1 MPVTSL
7 FDSLLRT
14 LGLRTLNHQF
24 LFSYALM
31 FLLAVVAS
39 VALYLS
45 MSVSPETINVAGA
58 QRMLSQKMTKEALLL
73 RNQAVPRATLDATI
87 AQFDQAHRDL
97 LSGNPARNISTLE
110 TPAIQAQMA
119 TVGQLWQGFRAQL
132 EAIAG
137 GTAEVDL
144 AQLEQQSTT
153 LLREM
158 NKAVGMM
165 SAHAESQQRTQM
177 WLAFG
182 CVLGIL
188 ILVVLGR
195 QFGLGPLMA
204 NLRAVEG
211 ALTRVGEG
219 DFTQGLSGQHQDNEI
234 GRIFNGYN
242 RMQQQVRVLLAE
254 VKDTGARTGRHV
266 ESVVGAAQAAG
277 GGVRRQHEDLDQVAT
292 AMNEMTA
299 TVAEVARH
307 AAHAADSARGADRF
321 VQAGQGA
328 VQRSAELVAALSEQ
342 LRRSGDQVQRLEQ
355 ETAGVGKVL
364 EVITGIAEQTN
375 LLALNAAIEAAR
387 AGEAGRGFAV
397 VADEVR
403 TLASRTQQSTGEI
416 QAIIQ
421 RLQGGARDAVSAMQ
435 QSESL
440 ARDNLANIQ
449 EATTVL
455 DNIVGAVDD
464 INALNAQIATAAE
477 EQSQV
482 AQDIDQRVTHI
493 STLAEQTHDDAER
506 VMEASAQIQGEVVQ
520 LNQHLGRF
528 RT

>member
-1 MPVTSL
+1 
-7 FDSLLRT
+7 
-14 LGLRTLNHQF
+14 
-24 LFSYALM
+24 
-31 FLLAVVAS
+31 
-39 VALYLS
+39 
-45 MSVSPETINVAGA
+45 
-58 QRMLSQKMTKEALLL
+58 
-73 RNQAVPRATLDATI
+73 
-87 AQFDQAHRDL
+87 
-97 LSGNPARNISTLE
+97 
-110 TPAIQAQMA
+110 
-119 TVGQLWQGFRAQL
+119 
-132 EAIAG
+132 
-137 GTAEVDL
+137 
-144 AQLEQQSTT
+144 
-153 LLREM
+153 
-158 NKAVGMM
+158 
-165 SAHAESQQRTQM
+165 
-177 WLAFG
+177 
-182 CVLGIL
+182 
-188 ILVVLGR
+188 
-195 QFGLGPLMA
+195 
-204 NLRAVEG
+204 
-211 ALTRVGEG
+211 
-219 DFTQGLSGQHQDNEI
+219 
-234 GRIFNGYN
+234 
-242 RMQQQVRVLLAE
+242 
-254 VKDTGARTGRHV
+254 
-266 ESVVGAAQAAG
+266 
-277 GGVRRQHEDLDQVAT
+277 
-292 AMNEMTA
+292 
-299 TVAEVARH
+299 
-307 AAHAADSARGADRF
+307 

-506 VMEASAQIQGEVVQ
+506 VVEASAQIQGEVVQ
-520 LNQHLGRF
+520 LNQHLGCF